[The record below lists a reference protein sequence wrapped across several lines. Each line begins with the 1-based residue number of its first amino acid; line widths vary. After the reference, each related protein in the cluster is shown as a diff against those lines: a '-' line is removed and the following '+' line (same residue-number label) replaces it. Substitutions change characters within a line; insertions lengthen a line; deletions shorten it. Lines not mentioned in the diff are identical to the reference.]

1 MRLLF
6 ISICFG
12 FCFNLNAAELPSAP
26 FIEVIVSD
34 AYPVT
39 GIQTLN
45 RQGIAVKLYN
55 LDDGKRLLSQ
65 LATGLPHNQEAAK
78 KTLQQ
83 RFQKMG
89 DQTVKGRFIQAYQG
103 VIVGT
108 QYGVTQYPAVIFD
121 HGQAVVYGVTDL
133 PRAVTLYHQWQ
144 AAQ

>member
-6 ISICFG
+6 FSISLG
-12 FCFNLNAAELPSAP
+12 LCFNLNAAELPSAS
-26 FIEVIVSD
+26 FIEVIFSD
-34 AYPVT
+34 STPVT
-39 GIQTLN
+39 GIQTLK

-55 LDDGKRLLSQ
+55 LDDGKRLVSQ

-83 RFQKMG
+83 RFNKIG
-89 DQTVKGRFIQAYQG
+89 DQAVKGRFIQAYQG

-108 QYGVTQYPAVIFD
+108 QYGVTRYPAVIFD
-121 HGQAVVYGVTDL
+121 HGPAVVYGVTDL
-133 PRAVTLYHQWQ
+133 PRALILYRQWK